1 MKRRITISLEADLE
15 RIIRNKQANLLL
27 KSNHSVSFS
36 EMLNRLLHEALKH
49 DEGSQLEAKMESEY
63 KNKYRMMAEKNNAS
77 YSEGVNHEEGTS
89 PVAQKNIEI
98 EAKLNKV
105 YNRLV

>member
-15 RIIRNKQANLLL
+15 RRIRNKQANLLL

-36 EMLNRLLHEALKH
+36 EMLNRILQEALKR
-49 DEGSQLEAKMESEY
+49 EGLENGSESHISSEQSVMTNQEQREEQKMMNTVQR
-63 KNKYRMMAEKNNAS
+63 KRQTK
-77 YSEGVNHEEGTS
+77 GTN
-89 PVAQKNIEI
+89 VEI
-98 EAKLNKV
+98 ESKLNSV

>member
-15 RIIRNKQANLLL
+15 RRIRNKQANLLL

-36 EMLNRLLHEALKH
+36 EMLNRILQEALKR
-49 DEGSQLEAKMESEY
+49 EGLENESDSGEQSMSM
-63 KNKYRMMAEKNNAS
+63 NQNQP
-77 YSEGVNHEEGTS
+77 EEHAIMNTVQKKRQTKGTN
-89 PVAQKNIEI
+89 VEI
-98 EAKLNKV
+98 ESKLNSV

>member
-15 RIIRNKQANLLL
+15 RRIRNKQANLLL

-36 EMLNRLLHEALKH
+36 EMLNRILQEALKR
-49 DEGSQLEAKMESEY
+49 EGLENESESHISSEQSVQMNQ
-63 KNKYRMMAEKNNAS
+63 KQSEKQVKMMNTVQRKRQTR
-77 YSEGVNHEEGTS
+77 GTD
-89 PVAQKNIEI
+89 VEI
-98 EAKLNKV
+98 ESKLNSL

>member
-15 RIIRNKQANLLL
+15 RRIRNKQANLLL

-36 EMLNRLLHEALKH
+36 EMLNRILNEALKQ
-49 DEGSQLEAKMESEY
+49 EGLENESDIRNEQTILMNQKQTKNRAKMMNSVQR
-63 KNKYRMMAEKNNAS
+63 NRQTR
-77 YSEGVNHEEGTS
+77 GTN
-89 PVAQKNIEI
+89 VEI
-98 EAKLNKV
+98 ESKLNSV

>member
-15 RIIRNKQANLLL
+15 RRIRNKQANLLL

-36 EMLNRLLHEALKH
+36 EMLNRILNESLKR
-49 DEGSQLEAKMESEY
+49 EGLENESESHISGEQSVQMNQ
-63 KNKYRMMAEKNNAS
+63 KQPEEQKMMNTIQRKRQTK
-77 YSEGVNHEEGTS
+77 GTN
-89 PVAQKNIEI
+89 VEI
-98 EAKLNKV
+98 ESKLNSV

>member
-15 RIIRNKQANLLL
+15 RRIRNKQANMLL

-36 EMLNRLLHEALKH
+36 EMLNRILQEALKR
-49 DEGSQLEAKMESEY
+49 EGLENESESDIG
-63 KNKYRMMAEKNNAS
+63 KQSMSMNQNQPKEDAIMNTVQRKRQTK
-77 YSEGVNHEEGTS
+77 GTN
-89 PVAQKNIEI
+89 VEI
-98 EAKLNKV
+98 ESKLNSL

>member
-15 RIIRNKQANLLL
+15 RRIRNKQANLLL

-36 EMLNRLLHEALKH
+36 EMLNRILNEALKR
-49 DEGSQLEAKMESEY
+49 EGLENESESHISSEQSAQMNQ
-63 KNKYRMMAEKNNAS
+63 KQREKQVKMMNTVQRKRQTK
-77 YSEGVNHEEGTS
+77 GTN
-89 PVAQKNIEI
+89 VEI
-98 EAKLNKV
+98 ESKLNSL

>member
-15 RIIRNKQANLLL
+15 RRIRNKQANLLL

-36 EMLNRLLHEALKH
+36 EMLNRILQEALKR
-49 DEGSQLEAKMESEY
+49 EGLENGSESHISSEQSVMMNQEQPEEQKMMNTVQR
-63 KNKYRMMAEKNNAS
+63 KRQTK
-77 YSEGVNHEEGTS
+77 GTN
-89 PVAQKNIEI
+89 VEI
-98 EAKLNKV
+98 ESKLNSV

>member
-15 RIIRNKQANLLL
+15 RTIRNKQANLLL

-36 EMLNRLLHEALKH
+36 EMLNRILHEALKQ
-49 DEGSQLEAKMESEY
+49 EGMENESGLDSREQSILM
-63 KNKYRMMAEKNNAS
+63 KQKQPKEHAMMNSVHRKRQTR
-77 YSEGVNHEEGTS
+77 GT
-89 PVAQKNIEI
+89 NDEI
-98 EAKLNKV
+98 ESKLNSV

>member
-15 RIIRNKQANLLL
+15 RRIRNKQANLLL

-36 EMLNRLLHEALKH
+36 EMLNRILNEALKQ
-49 DEGSQLEAKMESEY
+49 EILENETESHISSEQSVLMNQKQPEKQVKMMNTVQR
-63 KNKYRMMAEKNNAS
+63 KRQTK
-77 YSEGVNHEEGTS
+77 GTN
-89 PVAQKNIEI
+89 VEI
-98 EAKLNKV
+98 ESKLNSL

>member
-15 RIIRNKQANLLL
+15 RRIRNKQANLLL

-36 EMLNRLLHEALKH
+36 EMLNRILNESLKR
-49 DEGSQLEAKMESEY
+49 EGLENESESHISSEQSTQMNH
-63 KNKYRMMAEKNNAS
+63 KQSEKQVKMMNTVQRKRQTR
-77 YSEGVNHEEGTS
+77 GTD
-89 PVAQKNIEI
+89 VEI
-98 EAKLNKV
+98 ESKLNSL